1 MMVLE
6 LMREVRKH
14 FPGSEIETLT
24 VQDRPISEEYRI
36 VAKQW
41 VDADNAAR
49 MLEESK
55 TAVLSQKMAEQGD
68 MPVSSAERNVKASPE
83 WYEFIEKMVTARTTA
98 NRLKVQLEYIRMKS
112 SEHQS
117 FEATKRAEM
126 KL

>member
-1 MMVLE
+1 MN
-6 LMREVRKH
+6 K
-14 FPGSEIETLT
+14 
-24 VQDRPISEEYRI
+24 PISEQFRI

-49 MLEESK
+49 LLEETK
-55 TAVLSQKMAEQGD
+55 TAVLAQRMAAEGD
-68 MPVSSAERNVKASPE
+68 IPAAHAERNVKASDE
-83 WYEFIEKMVTARTTA
+83 WHAFIHGLVDARTAA
-98 NRLKVQLEYIRMKS
+98 NRLKVQLEFIRMQA